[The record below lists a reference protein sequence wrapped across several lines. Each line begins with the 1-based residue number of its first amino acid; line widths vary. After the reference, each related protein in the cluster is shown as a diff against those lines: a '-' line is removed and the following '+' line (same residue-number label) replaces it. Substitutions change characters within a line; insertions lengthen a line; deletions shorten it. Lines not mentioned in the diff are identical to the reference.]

1 MLGRYYLLRERL
13 ADAQV
18 FLERG
23 CPLMEL
29 AFGLEMENVA
39 YCYSTLVSV
48 YATQP
53 GKVKQASDLIKE
65 LRTKFQQLWSD
76 MNILHARGTWP
87 DKRILHHI
95 A

>member
-39 YCYSTLVSV
+39 YCYSTLVSL

-53 GKVKQASDLIKE
+53 GKEKLANDLVKE
-65 LRTKFQQLWSD
+65 LQTKFEQLWAD
-76 MNILHARGTWP
+76 MNLLHAKG
-87 DKRILHHI
+87 I
-95 A
+95 ACFIW